1 MNRSGLYDVA
11 PARVDFEEL
20 KDTIETRDQLYL
32 VERRLKRINRGDALR
47 PVQANGK
54 SVPYYLKHEVDIATR
69 QENRRRR
76 AVRDELY
83 PNWESMSDEARQ
95 TAQANRNIKD
105 VRPDYSPEGLQ
116 EQWAQHAWY
125 NRSKM
130 EKYLN
135 AWDKYNSDIEGYE
148 STRKIIED
156 FMNTHQKAL
165 YTILE
170 SDYDE
175 KEPEYIYPDK
185 TAYAGL
191 AHGIRQSNVVRFWAQ
206 KADEYGLYKESAY
219 EKVKENRWDEIL

>member
-11 PARVDFEEL
+11 PARVDFDEL

-32 VERRLKRINRGDALR
+32 VERRLKRINRVDALR
-47 PVQANGK
+47 PVQVNGA

-69 QENRRRR
+69 QENRRRK

-83 PNWESMSDEARQ
+83 PNWEGMSDEARQ
-95 TAQANRNIKD
+95 TAQANRNIKP

-125 NRSKM
+125 NRSKL

-135 AWDKYNSDIEGYE
+135 AFDKYNIGHPGYE
-148 STRKIIED
+148 STRAIIED
-156 FMNTHQKAL
+156 FMERRQGAL
-165 YTILE
+165 NVILE

-191 AHGIRQSNVVRFWAQ
+191 SYEIRQNNVVRFWAQ
-206 KADEYGLYKESAY
+206 QADKYGLYAESAY
-219 EKVKENRWDEIL
+219 DKVKENRWDEIL